1 MDNALTYEILY
12 DILRREKSRPELQK
26 LDETFFDSVKEYF
39 RERLTLLESQRQKS
53 SIFAQKEIEK
63 TRKQIDNIQ
72 KLINELYEKREMKIV
87 NLALSA
93 SKTSNIDEDNLLKEE
108 KQLFDN
114 LVTTL
119 RDFKKNLVNNIFEKE
134 QPKAIKGEETR
145 LIRFIQTVPKFMG
158 EDLNEYGPFEEE
170 YVASLPIK
178 VAELL
183 IKNNRAEPL

>member
-1 MDNALTYEILY
+1 MENALTYEILY

-26 LDETFFDSVKEYF
+26 LDETFFESVKGYF

-53 SIFAQKEIEK
+53 SIFAQKETEK
-63 TRKQIDNIQ
+63 TQKQIDNIQ

-108 KQLFDN
+108 RQLFEN
-114 LVTTL
+114 LVATL

-134 QPKAIKGEETR
+134 QPKAIKSEENK
-145 LIRFIQTVPKFMG
+145 LVRFIQAVPKFMG

-170 YVASLPIK
+170 YIASLPIK